1 MVAVQKIISL
11 QSIRSFKSK
20 QIDENILKNILE
32 AARHAPSVHNI
43 QPWHFIVVL
52 DNEIKNELSKGQA
65 RFIEQSAF
73 IVVGC
78 GDPHE
83 SPRWYE
89 IEVAIAMQNMVLA
102 AWIQGIG
109 SCWVDLGNEEKIRKI
124 LGIPDKLKIVSLVA
138 FGYPDKIPK
147 LTWKK
152 SMSEIVHYNKFKN

>member
-1 MVAVQKIISL
+1 MESLLKIISL

-20 QIDENILKNILE
+20 KIDENILQKILE
-32 AARHAPSVHNI
+32 AGRHAPSVHNI

-65 RFIEQSAF
+65 RFIEEAAF

-78 GDPHE
+78 GDPYE
-83 SPRWYE
+83 SPRWHE

-109 SCWVDLGNEEKIRKI
+109 SCWVDLGNEENIRRI
-124 LGIPDKLKIVSLVA
+124 LEIPDKLKIVSLVA
-138 FGYPDKIPK
+138 FGYPDKIQKP
-147 LTWKK
+147 TWKK
-152 SMSEIVHYNKFKN
+152 PISDIVHYNKF